1 MVKKNKRS
9 KRKPLKGLLAFL
21 LFILVVFLL
30 VRPIFTI
37 GYKKLAT
44 TRPKMT
50 TYKNV
55 IRGQG
60 YTILNQSQFYAKN
73 DGIVVYGAQEGERV
87 PVDYEIATVNFQDDF
102 SSQKDDLIRIQAAID
117 YKSNKRSSEKDNY
130 QETPE
135 IRNTIE
141 KIQSSIKDNDFQAM
155 ISDINNLD
163 LITPHNVNISELSEL
178 LNEPL
183 ESLEEKKE
191 DLSKALS
198 QTRSRYVSTFP
209 GVISYIFPAGKSLNY
224 DGSFDKFTL
233 SYLDQLHFSPIQQS
247 GVKVKKDKPIFRI
260 IDNLQWYIAVSVH
273 NNSKL
278 KDLEIGQEVSLV
290 LNKKEAIKGVIR
302 EIKEGQ
308 AKEGVIIIAMEEG
321 FEQNYTKAK
330 QNAEII
336 LKQEDAYTVPAKAI
350 VEQKKQTG
358 VYVQDIHNLVRFVPV
373 KIIAQN
379 EDWVYVKK
387 GDMKNKITIGEKNQ
401 HKQVQTI
408 TYEDN
413 IVLDPTSVQ
422 EKQLIN

>member
-1 MVKKNKRS
+1 M
-9 KRKPLKGLLAFL
+9 AFL
-21 LFILVVFLL
+21 LFILVLFLL

-73 DGIVVYGAQEGERV
+73 DGIVVYGAREGERV

-135 IRNTIE
+135 IRKTIE

-191 DLSKALS
+191 DLSRALS

-336 LKQEDAYTVPAKAI
+336 LKQEDAYTIPAKAI
-350 VEQKKQTG
+350 VEQKKKTG

-379 EDWVYVKK
+379 EDWAYVKK
-387 GDMKNKITIGEKNQ
+387 GDMKNKITIGEKNH

>member
-1 MVKKNKRS
+1 
-9 KRKPLKGLLAFL
+9 
-21 LFILVVFLL
+21 
-30 VRPIFTI
+30 
-37 GYKKLAT
+37 
-44 TRPKMT
+44 
-50 TYKNV
+50 
-55 IRGQG
+55 
-60 YTILNQSQFYAKN
+60 
-73 DGIVVYGAQEGERV
+73 
-87 PVDYEIATVNFQDDF
+87 
-102 SSQKDDLIRIQAAID
+102 
-117 YKSNKRSSEKDNY
+117 
-130 QETPE
+130 
-135 IRNTIE
+135 
-141 KIQSSIKDNDFQAM
+141 M

-191 DLSKALS
+191 DLSRALS

-379 EDWVYVKK
+379 EDWAYVKK

>member
-1 MVKKNKRS
+1 M
-9 KRKPLKGLLAFL
+9 
-21 LFILVVFLL
+21 
-30 VRPIFTI
+30 
-37 GYKKLAT
+37 
-44 TRPKMT
+44 
-50 TYKNV
+50 
-55 IRGQG
+55 
-60 YTILNQSQFYAKN
+60 
-73 DGIVVYGAQEGERV
+73 
-87 PVDYEIATVNFQDDF
+87 
-102 SSQKDDLIRIQAAID
+102 
-117 YKSNKRSSEKDNY
+117 
-130 QETPE
+130 
-135 IRNTIE
+135 
-141 KIQSSIKDNDFQAM
+141 
-155 ISDINNLD
+155 
-163 LITPHNVNISELSEL
+163 
-178 LNEPL
+178 
-183 ESLEEKKE
+183 
-191 DLSKALS
+191 
-198 QTRSRYVSTFP
+198 
-209 GVISYIFPAGKSLNY
+209 
-224 DGSFDKFTL
+224 
-233 SYLDQLHFSPIQQS
+233 DQLHFSPIQQS

-350 VEQKKQTG
+350 VEQKKKTG

-379 EDWVYVKK
+379 EDWAYVKK

-413 IVLDPTSVQ
+413 IVLDPTAVQ

>member
-1 MVKKNKRS
+1 MVRKNKRS
-9 KRKPLKGLLAFL
+9 KRKPLKGFLAFL
-21 LFILVVFLL
+21 LFILVLFFLI
-30 VRPIFTI
+30 RPIFTI

-44 TRPKMT
+44 ARPKMT

-60 YTILNQSQFYAKN
+60 YTILSQSQFYAKN

-117 YKSNKRSSEKDNY
+117 YKSNKKAAGKDSY

-135 IRNTIE
+135 IKKTIE
-141 KIQSSIKDNDFQAM
+141 KIQTSIKDNDFQSM
-155 ISDINNLD
+155 VSDINNLD

-183 ESLEEKKE
+183 EALEEKKE
-191 DLSKALS
+191 ALSKALS
-198 QTRSRYVSTFP
+198 QTRSRYISTVP

-224 DGSFDKFTL
+224 KGSFDKFSL
-233 SYLDQLHFSPIQQS
+233 AYLDQLHFNPIQQS
-247 GVKVKKDKPIFRI
+247 GVRVKKGKPIFRI

-278 KDLEIGQEVSLV
+278 KDLEAGQEVSLV
-290 LNKKEAIKGVIR
+290 LNKKEAIKGIIK
-302 EIKEGQ
+302 EIKESQ
-308 AKEGVIIIAMEEG
+308 DKEGVIIISMEEG
-321 FEQNYTKAK
+321 FEENYTKAK

-350 VEQKKQTG
+350 VEQKKKTG

-373 KIIAQN
+373 KILAQN
-379 EDWVYVKK
+379 DDWAYLEK
-387 GDMKNKITIGEKNQ
+387 GDMKNKITLDERNGE
-401 HKQVQTI
+401 KQVQTI

-413 IVLDPTSVQ
+413 IVLDPASVQ

>member
-1 MVKKNKRS
+1 
-9 KRKPLKGLLAFL
+9 
-21 LFILVVFLL
+21 
-30 VRPIFTI
+30 
-37 GYKKLAT
+37 
-44 TRPKMT
+44 MT

-178 LNEPL
+178 LNESL

-209 GVISYIFPAGKSLNY
+209 GVISYIFPADKSLNY

-379 EDWVYVKK
+379 EDWAYVKK
-387 GDMKNKITIGEKNQ
+387 GDMKNKISISEKNQ
-401 HKQVQTI
+401 HKKVQTI